1 MNAAT
6 QECRNKSCAARPIH
20 LISDHYPEVQA
31 VILRAEPI
39 RRDKLGNAIGGPAT
53 GAQRS
58 AQERMRVQA
67 EWDAMDA
74 ADYRDP
80 VRGLTDAEWENVK
93 LRIDAIS
100 GRTYYN

>member
-1 MNAAT
+1 MSAMSELDAELRGLNA
-6 QECRNKSCAARPIH
+6 P
-20 LISDHYPEVQA
+20 LIVGERTV
-31 VILRAEPI
+31 V
-39 RRDKLGNAIGGPAT
+39 RDKLGNAIGGPAT

-58 AQERMRVQA
+58 AQERMKVQA